1 MLRSSD
7 VKNMT
12 KKEIE
17 DKLKEI
23 EERESAT
30 KKPKKKMKTS
40 KKALYTAFLIAIILI
55 IFTMAMIFM
64 DKDNGSLEIL
74 ATAGVGCLPIMYGIY
89 SHNNTK
95 INLKHME
102 EDYDP
107 NYNENNGI
115 Y

>member
-1 MLRSSD
+1 MLKSSD
-7 VKNMT
+7 IKNMT

-17 DKLKEI
+17 ERLKEI
-23 EERESAT
+23 EEQAKPRKER
-30 KKPKKKMKTS
+30 KKRMQTS
-40 KKALYTAFLIAIILI
+40 KKALYTAFCIALMLIF
-55 IFTMAMIFM
+55 FTMAMIFL
-64 DKDNGSLEIL
+64 DKDNSSLEIL

-102 EDYDP
+102 QDYDP
-107 NYNENNGI
+107 NYDDNHNI